1 MSKPS
6 QIIDAPHVDQR
17 KLIRL
22 LKEMYGENEGKDN
35 FRVELRLNRYK
46 IYALDDAPPRPLTED
61 QIRDLQARRRR

>member
-22 LKEMYGENEGKDN
+22 LKEMYGENEGKAN
-35 FRVELRLNRYK
+35 FRVEACTTPYDEQLSIGSDSR
-46 IYALDDAPPRPLTED
+46 
-61 QIRDLQARRRR
+61 